1 MIHGLLFREMCMD
14 LVSLETSEENM
25 MVEAV
30 IKQAGRLYSNLL
42 QLNSLFQ
49 TKWSIPL
56 ICLSSMINPFNLFV
70 QYEQSI

>member
-30 IKQAGRLYSNLL
+30 IKQAGRVYSKL
-42 QLNSLFQ
+42 
-49 TKWSIPL
+49 
-56 ICLSSMINPFNLFV
+56 
-70 QYEQSI
+70 